1 MALPNLVAARRAAL
15 VEVERHLPAPG
26 QLIEARRGALA
37 LMAQRLGAGLRH
49 WRRRASPPPGG
60 SPTGSPR
67 RRSGAL
73 REARS
78 RLEGVAGRLQA
89 VSPEA
94 VLARGYVLVFDRK
107 GTPLTRAAAV
117 GPGADLRLHF
127 ADGDLRAV
135 AAGRGRERQ
144 GTLPL

>member
-1 MALPNLVAARRAAL
+1 MRIRRSAL
-15 VEVERHLPAPG
+15 VDVERHLPVPG
-26 QLIEARRGALA
+26 QLIEARRGTLA
-37 LMAQRLGAGLRH
+37 LLGQRLGAGLRQLASQ
-49 WRRRASPPPGG
+49 RLAAAGRITNRLTGAPLRA
-60 SPTGSPR
+60 
-67 RRSGAL
+67 AL

-78 RLEGVAGRLQA
+78 RLEGVAGRLHA

-107 GTPLTRAAAV
+107 GTPVTRAAAV

-127 ADGDLRAV
+127 ADGDRRAV
-135 AAGRGRERQ
+135 AAGRQ